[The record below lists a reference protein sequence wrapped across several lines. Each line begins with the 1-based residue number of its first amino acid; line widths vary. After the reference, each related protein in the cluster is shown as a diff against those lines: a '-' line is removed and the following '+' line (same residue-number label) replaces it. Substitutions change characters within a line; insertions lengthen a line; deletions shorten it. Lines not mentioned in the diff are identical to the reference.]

1 MRNYFRKMVKLIYK
15 RSEERIKKLKERYRS
30 ERDYHPDFPHPWE
43 PFFERNPEWFETYQ
57 DLHAAATQTGKAL
70 SVKERE
76 LIITAG
82 NALRRGVAG
91 TKNHMQRAFYHGATV
106 AEMFDTAMSV
116 WFVCGSPGFMTMMRA
131 LHRTQE
137 EAKEL
142 GEEIAAGKD
151 WLLQDA

>member
-1 MRNYFRKMVKLIYK
+1 M
-15 RSEERIKKLKERYRS
+15 SDERIKKLKERYRK

-43 PFFERNPEWFETYQ
+43 PFFERDPEWFETYQ

-70 SVKERE
+70 SVKDRE

-82 NALRRGVAG
+82 NAIRGMVEG

-106 AEMFDTAMSV
+106 EEMFDTAMSV
-116 WFVCGSPGFMTMMRA
+116 WFVCGSPSFMAMMRA
-131 LHRTQE
+131 LHSTQE
-137 EAKEL
+137 EAKKL
-142 GEEIAAGKD
+142 GEKIAAGKE